1 MSTSSLYTRLNIK
14 KEPKMKTV
22 TVQLSSL
29 VSQFAAHQ
37 TDFLFDLGSD
47 DPHHA
52 EDSIETFLGDLR
64 NLLNPKRGLVVSTV
78 RRLFSEG
85 FTMMLL
91 APSVFEVLEVAH
103 AEGQEISIVVRDGKD
118 AVCILCQAEITW

>member
-1 MSTSSLYTRLNIK
+1 
-14 KEPKMKTV
+14 MKTV

-29 VSQFAAHQ
+29 ISQFAAHQ
-37 TDFLFDLGSD
+37 TDYLFDLGTD
-47 DPHHA
+47 DPYDA
-52 EDSIETFLGDLR
+52 EDNIEAFLRDLR
-64 NLLNPKRGLVVSTV
+64 NLLNPKRGQVVSTV

-91 APSVFEVLEVAH
+91 APSVFEVLETAH
-103 AEGQEISIVVRDGKD
+103 AEGVEISIVVRDGKD

>member
-1 MSTSSLYTRLNIK
+1 
-14 KEPKMKTV
+14 MKTV
-22 TVQLSSL
+22 TVQLANL

-37 TDFLFDLGSD
+37 TDFLFDCGKD
-47 DPHHA
+47 DPESQ
-52 EDSIETFLGDLR
+52 EDNVELFVRDLR
-64 NLLNPKRGLVVSTV
+64 NLLNPKRGLVVTTL

-103 AEGQEISIVVRDGKD
+103 AEGEEISIVVRDGKD

>member
-1 MSTSSLYTRLNIK
+1 M
-14 KEPKMKTV
+14 MKTV
-22 TVQLSSL
+22 TVQLSNL

-37 TDFLFDLGSD
+37 TDFLFDCATD
-47 DPHHA
+47 RA
-52 EDSIETFLGDLR
+52 EDHEDDLELFIKDLR
-64 NLLNPKRGLVVSTV
+64 NLLNPNRGQVVTTV

-91 APSVFEVLEVAH
+91 APLVFDVLETAH
-103 AEGQEISIVVRDGKD
+103 AEGDEISIVVRDGKD

>member
-1 MSTSSLYTRLNIK
+1 M
-14 KEPKMKTV
+14 MKTV
-22 TVQLSSL
+22 TVQLANL

-37 TDFLFDLGSD
+37 TDFLYDLGSD
-47 DPHHA
+47 TDLESY
-52 EDSIETFLGDLR
+52 EDNIEIFIKDLH
-64 NLLNPKRGLVVSTV
+64 NLLNPNRGQVVPTL

-103 AEGQEISIVVRDGKD
+103 AEGDEISIVVRDGKD

>member
-1 MSTSSLYTRLNIK
+1 M
-14 KEPKMKTV
+14 MKTV
-22 TVQLSSL
+22 TVQLANL

-37 TDFLFDLGSD
+37 TDFLYDLGSD
-47 DPHHA
+47 ADLETH
-52 EDSIETFLGDLR
+52 EDNVILFVKDLR
-64 NLLNPKRGLVVSTV
+64 NLLNPNRSQAASTL

-103 AEGQEISIVVRDGKD
+103 AEGEEISIVVRDGKD

>member
-1 MSTSSLYTRLNIK
+1 
-14 KEPKMKTV
+14 MKTV

-29 VSQFAAHQ
+29 ISQFAAHQ
-37 TDFLFDLGSD
+37 TDFLYDLGTD

-52 EDSIETFLGDLR
+52 EDNIEVFLRDLR
-64 NLLNPKRGLVVSTV
+64 NLLNPKRGWVDSTL

-91 APSVFEVLEVAH
+91 APETFEVLEVAH
-103 AEGQEISIVVRDGKD
+103 AEGDEISIVVRDGKD
-118 AVCILCQAEITW
+118 AVCILCQAEINW

>member
-1 MSTSSLYTRLNIK
+1 
-14 KEPKMKTV
+14 MKTV
-22 TVQLSSL
+22 TVQLANL

-37 TDFLFDLGSD
+37 TDFLYDLGSD
-47 DPHHA
+47 TDLESY
-52 EDSIETFLGDLR
+52 EDNIEIFIKDLH
-64 NLLNPKRGLVVSTV
+64 NLLNPNRGQVVPTL

-103 AEGQEISIVVRDGKD
+103 AEGDEISIVVRDGKD

>member
-1 MSTSSLYTRLNIK
+1 
-14 KEPKMKTV
+14 MKTV
-22 TVQLSSL
+22 TVQLANL

-37 TDFLFDLGSD
+37 ADFLYDLGCDADLES
-47 DPHHA
+47 H
-52 EDSIETFLGDLR
+52 EDNLELFIKDLR
-64 NLLNPKRGLVVSTV
+64 NLLNPKRGMVVTTL

-103 AEGQEISIVVRDGKD
+103 AEGEEISIVVRDGKD